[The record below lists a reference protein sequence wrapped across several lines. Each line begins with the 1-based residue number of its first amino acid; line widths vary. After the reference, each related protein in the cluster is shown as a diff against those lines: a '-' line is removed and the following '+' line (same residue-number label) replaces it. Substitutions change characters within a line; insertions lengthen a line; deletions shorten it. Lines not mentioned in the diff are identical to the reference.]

1 VQEILEQI
9 FAYLK
14 GIWNKRWYAMIITW
28 MVCLAGWGY
37 IYKMPNQYQSEG
49 KLYID
54 TQSILRPLLRGLAVQ
69 TDVDQQVSLMVRTL
83 LTRPN
88 VIKIINVADLDL
100 HVEGDKQMDALIK
113 SLQGTI
119 KISRTGRENLYS
131 ISANDKDPEI
141 AQRIVQATL
150 TVFVENTLGEG
161 RDESDSARKFID
173 KQIKEYE
180 KRLVKAEQKLTEF
193 KQENYEMLSSGSGYY
208 AKMKEVQSELEQA
221 KLELREAIENKTV
234 LEEELEDIED
244 DIESYD
250 LVPSSPTSGPEIASS
265 YDARIEALE
274 ADIDSYL
281 ISYTEKHP
289 DVISS
294 RRLLERLK
302 EKRSRELA
310 DYKATKKETKDED
323 VVSEDV
329 GNNPVYQQL
338 KVSLGQANA
347 MVQTLTVRIS
357 EYEQR
362 YEKMKKLVNTVPEID
377 AKLVALNRDYDVVKK
392 QYNSFLAK
400 KESVSIGRSVEQ
412 TTDSVQ
418 FRIIEQP
425 RMIEKAVGPNRILFS
440 SLVMLVSLGAGVG
453 VAFLLSQIKP
463 VFSSVSAVSQITSYP
478 VLGTISAISSSA
490 QKKRRIM
497 MAFSF
502 FLLLLILVAIYSAM
516 IAWYYFKA

>member
-250 LVPSSPTSGPEIASS
+250 LVPSSPT
-265 YDARIEALE
+265 
-274 ADIDSYL
+274 DIDSYL